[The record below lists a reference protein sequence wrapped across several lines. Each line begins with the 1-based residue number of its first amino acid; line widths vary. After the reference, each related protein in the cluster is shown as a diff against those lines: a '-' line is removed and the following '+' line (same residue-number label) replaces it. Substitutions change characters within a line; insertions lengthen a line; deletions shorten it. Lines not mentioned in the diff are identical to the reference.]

1 MFENNIRNERPR
13 IKDLGLKIGLL
24 PSGESNSITDVP
36 NVKVGHSTI
45 IVGSGELEIGAGPIR
60 TGVTAILPHDGNLYK
75 QKVTAATHIINGF
88 GKSIG
93 LVQINELGSIESPIL
108 LTNTINAWSVAD
120 AVVDYL
126 SSNNK
131 GIYSFNPIVG
141 ECNDNYLNDILGRHV
156 KPHHVINAISSAYSP
171 NIEEGS
177 IGAGTGMTCFGWK
190 GGIGTSSRL
199 GECPDGK
206 YTIGILVL
214 TNTGDPRELRI
225 AGKLVGD
232 SLIPSDVTSEAPGSI
247 IIVLATDAPVTSR
260 QLSRIASRASFG
272 LARTGGIASHS
283 SGDFV
288 IAFSNAETRPSISD
302 AHLTPLFRAAI
313 EATEEAII
321 NSILRATTIV
331 GRDGNI
337 RHEIPIDQLI
347 NILNK
352 E

>member
-1 MFENNIRNERPR
+1 MLGNYNDNGRPR
-13 IKDLGLKIGLL
+13 ASDLGLKIGLL
-24 PSGESNSITDVP
+24 SPGNNNSITDVP
-36 NVKVGHSTI
+36 NVLVGHTTI

-60 TGVTAILPHDGNLYK
+60 TGVTAILPHEGNLFK

-93 LVQINELGSIESPIL
+93 LVQINELGSIEAPIL
-108 LTNTINAWSVAD
+108 LTNTINSWSVAD

-126 SSNNK
+126 ASNNP
-131 GIYSFNPIVG
+131 GIYSFNPVVG

-156 KPHHVINAISSAYSP
+156 KPHHVINAITSAYSP

-190 GGIGTSSRL
+190 GGIGTASRV
-199 GECPDGK
+199 GECPDGE
-206 YTIGILVL
+206 YTVGILVL

-225 AGKLVGD
+225 DGKLIGNT
-232 SLIPSDVTSEAPGSI
+232 LTPSDIVSEPPGSI
-247 IIVLATDAPVTSR
+247 IIVLATNAPVTSR
-260 QLSRIASRASFG
+260 QLSRIASRATFG

-288 IAFSNAETRPSISD
+288 IAFSNSDSRPNISD

-321 NSILRATTIV
+321 NSILKATTMV
-331 GRDGNI
+331 GRDGNL
-337 RHEIPIDQLI
+337 RNEIPINELM
-347 NILNK
+347 NLLNK
-352 E
+352 A